1 MQEQRSK
8 REIQWKER
16 KRPASAKETRT
27 RKKKRKEKEK
37 GIRAVKL
44 GLTHALDSQ
53 KNPYV
58 CPRSR

>member
-16 KRPASAKETRT
+16 KRPTSAKKTRT
-27 RKKKRKEKEK
+27 RKEKEK

-53 KNPYV
+53 KNPNV
-58 CPRSR
+58 CPRFR